1 MIQVMKASENNQRK
15 WKTVSLI
22 FILLTISFVMILVVF
37 SAMHEREA
45 HQVLTCAEAVFDAEK
60 ILAKDLSAWEDRS
73 CYDGTFAC
81 VDLDGD
87 ADKEIVLQENIGMS
101 GGAGQ
106 YLSRIFDFKDGE
118 IIEIFSF
125 VENEEIFDTGFSLTL
140 LKDKENA
147 IAQNS

>member
-22 FILLTISFVMILVVF
+22 FILLTICVVMILVVF
-37 SAMHEREA
+37 SAVHEREA
-45 HQVLTCAEAVFDAEK
+45 HQVLTCAEVVFDAK
-60 ILAKDLSAWEDRS
+60 KYLQKSVGVGGPVV
-73 CYDGTFAC
+73 YDGTFTC

-87 ADKEIVLQENIGMS
+87 EDKEIVSQENIGMS

-125 VENEEIFDTGFSLTL
+125 VENEEIFDRGFSLTL

-147 IAQNS
+147 IA